1 MPDCLPNF
9 SVQGKRG
16 NNKMKSVIVFA
27 DRELNTNRES
37 GPSVIPTSRLETME
51 RDNAQ
56 PQHFLA
62 WQGCQ

>member
-1 MPDCLPNF
+1 
-9 SVQGKRG
+9 
-16 NNKMKSVIVFA
+16 MKSVIVFA

-62 WQGCQ
+62 WQGCQQFL